1 MELWSFVGP
10 AFNRGVSTDV
20 SAMKGLPILE
30 LRDRSA
36 WEAWLLA
43 NHQSSRGVWLEIA
56 KKGSRRATVTKAEA
70 VDEAVSFGWIDG
82 QLGNQDQKFFRL
94 RFTPRQPGSRWSAVN
109 RERAQTLIAEGR
121 MKPAGLREY
130 KLAEA
135 DGRLHGA
142 YPSQSRAVIPE
153 DFQRALD
160 EHVAAREFFRE
171 LRSADR
177 YRFLYRLHNTRDPVR
192 RAKRIANYVE
202 RLGQRRTL
210 T

>member
-1 MELWSFVGP
+1 
-10 AFNRGVSTDV
+10 V
-20 SAMKGLPILE
+20 SAMKDLPILE
-30 LRDRSA
+30 LPDRAA

-43 NHQSSRGVWLEIA
+43 NHQSSRGVWLKIA
-56 KKGSRRATVTKAEA
+56 KKGSHPATVTKAEA

-82 QLGNQDQKFFRL
+82 QLGSQDHQFFRL

-109 RERAQTLIAEGR
+109 RERAQKLIAEGR

-142 YPSQSRAVIPE
+142 YPSPSRAVVPE

-160 EHVAAREFFRE
+160 EHVAAREFFAE
-171 LRSADR
+171 LTSADR
-177 YRFLYRLHNTRDPVR
+177 YRFLYRLHNTTDPVR
-192 RAKRIANYVE
+192 RAKRIADYVE
-202 RLGQRRTL
+202 RLGRRRTL